1 MPAWV
6 AWYTEGRRFSGS
18 TVEQWKA
25 LPAEG
30 LVWLT
35 VWTDEEHRAFYK
47 GDWYM
52 WDGERF
58 GHVPPSAPGA
68 PWGEKPE
75 GCLSCIKKGAPVSD
89 AEFAAIQ
96 REAWETLAWA

>member
-35 VWTDEEHRAFYK
+35 VWTDEEHRAFFK

-52 WDGERF
+52 WDGETFRR
-58 GHVPPSAPGA
+58 VRRPRPARRGA
-68 PWGEKPE
+68 KSRTAVSPA
-75 GCLSCIKKGAPVSD
+75 LSGVGS
-89 AEFAAIQ
+89 
-96 REAWETLAWA
+96 